1 MELLTIDSA
10 KSLLNGIDYAKLI
23 FSDNSKS
30 VDTGIDTSRACAYEF
45 SSESFHQD
53 YYNHHIALVP
63 LEDEHGILIYVNKFS
78 VYKFSFLDFFD
89 NEDWVV
95 EKYSKGSNPHY
106 PYQSFYLLLNKAPS
120 LRPIKNDVLKLR
132 LKTFKDFRILLLWYV
147 GHSYNQDDIK
157 KILLSNNYH
166 FPDSPFEIHST
177 IPINKK
183 LLKRGGLLKY
193 FKTLYQTNDKPT
205 LHRKYI
211 KKIIGEKQ
219 EIIFYEMEASDYFKV
234 LSLFKFLS
242 KANDKW
248 HNLICN
254 NMEFPSLSNNPV
266 ALEYD
271 GVIDQENIHTQETK
285 RMKDAIL
292 RCFYSRLIQ
301 SALIKK
307 PSLKPILFSDNE
319 CFTKFDI
326 QLAEFDIYIQK
337 LFDLCMIRKPSYQN
351 GDISTAIDEAFLD
364 ARRYVDALL
373 QKFDSEAKFLT
384 KDDLILTLIKCA
396 SINRTENDYDRMLN
410 IYNDIEQDGIPDKID
425 IMKSVQSTRQIIIAL
440 SDIFDIKINEI
451 PDDLIQCAAI
461 VNEMFSRFYNREASL
476 EERYKFK
483 DKMYSPAC
491 IGLSAALLLKG
502 YIKSN
507 KFRSRTENID
517 DFKIR
522 IRGETN
528 HGINVYSCLSEIY
541 TNCGHDKKSLSAIL
555 YCMPDDLYTFLT
567 ARYSILAAGIGSQR
581 PIKEAAVD
589 ALKLKRRKIE
599 IQKEIIEKFKD
610 YNIEYAYNFVG
621 FFKSHVINLE
631 GFLKDPVSIINLWL
645 SQ

>member
-1 MELLTIDSA
+1 M
-10 KSLLNGIDYAKLI
+10 
-23 FSDNSKS
+23 
-30 VDTGIDTSRACAYEF
+30 
-45 SSESFHQD
+45 
-53 YYNHHIALVP
+53 IAF
-63 LEDEHGILIYVNKFS
+63 EKIENEEHLAIYVNNVSRHGIK
-78 VYKFSFLDFFD
+78 YLDFFD
-89 NEDWVV
+89 SESWVLH
-95 EKYSKGSNPHY
+95 KHIKKNGKLPPIPDNIFPTKLKN
-106 PYQSFYLLLNKAPS
+106 FPS
-120 LRPIKNDVLKLR
+120 LNPRTDEILKIQLST
-132 LKTFKDFRILLLWYV
+132 LEDFRILLLWYA
-147 GHSYNQDDIK
+147 GYSYTQDEIQN
-157 KILLSNNYH
+157 ILLRNNYN
-166 FPDSPFEIHST
+166 FPDSPFEIHSAT
-177 IPINKK
+177 PINKK

-193 FKTLYQTNDKPT
+193 FKTLFETNDKPD

-211 KKIIGEKQ
+211 KRIIGENQ
-219 EIIFYEMEASDYFKV
+219 EAIFYETEASDYFKV

-248 HNLICN
+248 HSLICN

-266 ALEYD
+266 ALEYE
-271 GVIDQENIHTQETK
+271 GFIDQESIHTHETK

-292 RCFYSRLIQ
+292 RCFYNRLIQ
-301 SALIKK
+301 PTLIKQ

-337 LFDLCMIRKPSYQN
+337 LFDLCMIRKSSYRN

-364 ARRYVDALL
+364 ARRYVDALS

-396 SINRTENDYDRMLN
+396 SINRAENDYDGILN
-410 IYNDIEQDGIPDKID
+410 IYNKIEHDGTPDKID
-425 IMKSVQSTRQIIIAL
+425 IMKSVQSTRQIHFAL
-440 SDIFDIKINEI
+440 SDIFDIKTNEI

-461 VNEMFSRFYNREASL
+461 VNEMFSRFYNREASP
-476 EERYKFK
+476 EERYIFK
-483 DKMYSPAC
+483 DKIYSPAYV
-491 IGLSAALLLKG
+491 GLSATLLLNG

-528 HGINVYSCLSEIY
+528 NGVNVYSCLSEIY
-541 TNCGHDKKSLSAIL
+541 NSCDLDKKSLSSLI
-555 YCMPDDLYTFLT
+555 YCMPDDLYKFLT
-567 ARYSILAAGIGSQR
+567 ARYSIVIAGMESQR
-581 PIKEAAVD
+581 PIKETTVD

-610 YNIEYAYNFVG
+610 YNIEHTYNFVG
-621 FFKSHVINLE
+621 FFKTHVINLE
-631 GFLKDPVSIINLWL
+631 GFLKDPVNIINLWL